1 VGVNVAI
8 AKIKVDAIDELN
20 EQGCYMYAVVTD
32 ACFFVAA
39 ANDSTRGGKVIEE
52 KVSFDAKA

>member
-1 VGVNVAI
+1 MAI

-39 ANDSTRGGKVIEE
+39 ANNSTCTRGGKVIEK
-52 KVSFDAKA
+52 KVSFDAK

>member
-1 VGVNVAI
+1 MAI

-32 ACFFVAA
+32 ACFCVAV
-39 ANDSTRGGKVIEE
+39 ANDSTRGGKVIEK